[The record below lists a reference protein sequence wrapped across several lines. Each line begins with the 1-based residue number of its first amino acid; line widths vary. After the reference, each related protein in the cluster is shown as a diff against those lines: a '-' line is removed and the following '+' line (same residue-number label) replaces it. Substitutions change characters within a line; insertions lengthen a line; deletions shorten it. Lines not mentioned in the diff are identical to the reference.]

1 MSSGWQWLLVKAS
14 HHELETSQKGADPMS
29 LRDAHTAK
37 WLLTDVGQVPGE
49 EARPG
54 NGKTAVLAA
63 AAGPV
68 GSQLSGWSWPVCA
81 FWTYLPSTCNKQGG
95 HFIVKKDKNV
105 PEQEATEVSLKH

>member
-1 MSSGWQWLLVKAS
+1 MKAS
-14 HHELETSQKGADPMS
+14 HQELGTSPKGADPMS

-37 WLLTDVGQVPGE
+37 WLLTDAGQVPGE

-68 GSQLSGWSWPVCA
+68 GSQLPGWSWPVCA
-81 FWTYLPSTCNKQGG
+81 FWTYLPSTCNRQGG
-95 HFIVKKDKNV
+95 HFIVKKTRMFPRKKQQKLV
-105 PEQEATEVSLKH
+105 RSTE

>member
-1 MSSGWQWLLVKAS
+1 MGLQ
-14 HHELETSQKGADPMS
+14 
-29 LRDAHTAK
+29 DAHTAER
-37 WLLTDVGQVPGE
+37 LLTDAGQVPGE

-54 NGKTAVLAA
+54 NGKTVVLAA

-105 PEQEATEVSLKH
+105 PAQEATEASLKYWVGQYGMPEGLHGKQPPTGWR